1 MQKTYIGYARIST
14 EDRNEA
20 RQLESSRTFHEPI
33 TKTFVDKRSGK
44 NMNLPQYKNPLRGCL

>member
-20 RQLESSRTFHEPI
+20 RQLESFRTFWKPI
-33 TKTFVDKRSGK
+33 SKTLIDKCSGK
-44 NMNLPQYKNPLRGCL
+44 NMNRPQYKNPLRGRL